1 MCTNFRPSTPEHIR
15 LRFGVE
21 ALAVQFRDEA
31 YPGYLAP
38 IVRRPFGDVAG
49 LECIAAGFGLIPPW
63 AKDDKIARQ
72 TYNARS
78 ETVAEKPS
86 YRSAWKRRQLCLV
99 PMRSFYEP
107 NYESGKAVR
116 WRIERE
122 DHADFAAA
130 GIWERWVRDGE
141 PVFSFSLLTINADG
155 HALMGQFHKPGDE
168 KRSLVVVPPED
179 TEAWLSS
186 DTELGRAFFGL
197 ATLMGFTAQPAPAPI
212 RAKAEGLF

>member
-21 ALAVQFRDEA
+21 APAVQFRDEA

-38 IVRRPFGDVAG
+38 IVRRPVGEDAG

-99 PMRSFYEP
+99 PMRNFYEP

-168 KRSLVVVPPED
+168 KRSLVVVPTED

-197 ATLMGFTAQPAPAPI
+197 APLMGFTAQPAPAPI